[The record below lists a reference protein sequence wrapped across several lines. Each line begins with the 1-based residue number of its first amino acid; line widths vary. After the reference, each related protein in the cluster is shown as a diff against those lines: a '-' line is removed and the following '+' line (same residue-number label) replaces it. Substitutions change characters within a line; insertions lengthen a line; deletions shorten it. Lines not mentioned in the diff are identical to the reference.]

1 MSMLALW
8 HLTKVRSRKKPT
20 KKLYQ
25 IIINLYLV
33 GALLPED

>member
-8 HLTKVRSRKKPT
+8 HLTKVRSRKRQM

-33 GALLPED
+33 GALLSED